1 MVEEN
6 RPKLRARDF
15 GLPDYFDMQAD
26 VGHTKHVGGWFST
39 QEIAELCHLGPGQEL
54 LYVGAGAGAAAT
66 KIALEYGCRVV
77 GVDLLES
84 MVHAANE
91 CAERRGVQ
99 DLVEF
104 QVGDARALPFGDNRF
119 DVLLCESVNT
129 FIPDLVRAAS
139 EYVRVVK
146 PGGYVGLNEAV
157 WVEEPPE
164 AGAQL
169 MESLTG
175 QQLQKPEVWVAML
188 ERAGLIDIVSRTYP
202 VDMKV
207 EFRSQTG
214 FIGFRD
220 YLRILGRFFKGLFTD
235 TATRSLMRLALSEP
249 RSAYDY
255 MGYGLYVGRK
265 PLA

>member
-1 MVEEN
+1 MSEHHES
-6 RPKLRARDF
+6 RLRSRDF

-39 QEIAELCHLGPGQEL
+39 QEIAGLCHLGAGQEL

-84 MVHAANE
+84 MVRSAE
-91 CAERRGVQ
+91 EWAERRGVQ
-99 DLVEF
+99 NLVEF
-104 QVGDARALPFGDNRF
+104 RVGDAQALPFEDNRF

-129 FIPDLVRAAS
+129 FVPDLDRAAS

-157 WVEEPPE
+157 WVEDPPE

-169 MESLTG
+169 IETLTG
-175 QQLQKPEVWVAML
+175 QQLRKPEAWAAIL
-188 ERAGLIDIVSRTYP
+188 EKAGLIDIVSRTYA

-214 FIGFRD
+214 FISFRD
-220 YLRILGRFFKGLFTD
+220 YMRILGRFVKNIFTD
-235 TATRSLMRLALSEP
+235 STSRKLMRLAFSEP

-265 PLA
+265 PNE